1 MLPQL
6 LSRHFVAGIAEKLI
20 DFLINNFGGFFD
32 LLKDFLQILTDNLET
47 LFSAIPPILIIIIIA
62 ALVFYKTRKYSIT
75 FLSLLGIYLIFNMRL
90 WNSFIETLTLMTI
103 AIFFSL
109 LFAIPLGILM
119 AKFDLLNNIITPV
132 LNFMQTMHPFVYLI
146 PIVFIFGLGKVP
158 GVISTMIFAIPPAA
172 RPVNLGI
179 RQVDKEYIEAGHA
192 FGATPM
198 QLLFKIEIPLALPAI
213 LQGVNQCIMLSLS
226 MVIVVAMIASGG
238 LGADIMKSISRLKVG
253 AGIEAGLAVV
263 ILGMILDI
271 ITTSQSKKNIK

>member
-1 MLPQL
+1 MLPKL
-6 LSRHFVAGIAEKLI
+6 LSRHFVAGIAEKAI

-32 LLKDFLQILTDNLET
+32 LIKDFLQILTINLEK
-47 LFSAIPPILIIIIIA
+47 LFFAIPPILIIIIITT
-62 ALVFYKTRKYSIT
+62 LVFYKTKKYSLT
-75 FLSLLGIYLIFNMRL
+75 VLSFLGIYLIFNMHL
-90 WNSFIETLTLMTI
+90 WSSFIETLTLMTI

-119 AKFDLLNNIITPV
+119 AKFDLLNNIITPI

-158 GVISTMIFAIPPAA
+158 GIISTMIFAIPPAA

-198 QLLFKIEIPLALPAI
+198 QLLFKIEIPLALPSI

-226 MVIVVAMIASGG
+226 MVIMVAMIASGG

-263 ILGMILDI
+263 ILGMILDL
-271 ITTSQSKKNIK
+271 ITTSQNKRNIK